1 MVKFEKSNRK
11 DKKYSVITPEG
22 KKIHFGNKKYEHFK
36 DTTGLG
42 LYRKLNHNDKKRQK
56 NYQAFHESCLCNG
69 TSGLIGSR
77 HAFKHAALPPL
88 FLTFLR
94 CLLFRRAGCFF
105 TVPDPLCIFFRT
117 PNLQH
122 A

>member
-56 NYQAFHESCLCNG
+56 NYCNRSGGIKNKQGLLTKNDKESANYY
-69 TSGLIGSR
+69 SR
-77 HAFKHAALPPL
+77 MYLWS
-88 FLTFLR
+88 
-94 CLLFRRAGCFF
+94 C
-105 TVPDPLCIFFRT
+105 
-117 PNLQH
+117 
-122 A
+122 